1 LTRSPHGDWTECRT
15 EETLLHEMS
24 ITQSVIQA
32 IWDRMGD
39 AQVCRVCL
47 EIGTLSGVVVDSVR
61 FCFEVVTQGT
71 TLEGAALEIIQP
83 TGKARCRDCGAEFV
97 LNDLLVLCECG
108 SANRELLAGE
118 ELKIREVEVMA

>member
-1 LTRSPHGDWTECRT
+1 M
-15 EETLLHEMS
+15 HEMS

-39 AQVCRVCL
+39 AQVRRVCL

-61 FCFEVVTQGT
+61 FCFEVVTAGT
-71 TLEGAALEIIQP
+71 TLEGASLEIIQP
-83 TGKARCRDCGAEFV
+83 TGKARCRDCGAEFE
-97 LNDLLVLCECG
+97 LNDLLMLCECG

-118 ELKIREVEVMA
+118 ELKIREVEVLA